1 MKKIFVMLL
10 CMSVLCSMIMIN
22 ISAAEKEPLFIERV
36 DNTGTSLGVEK
47 ISSDKQL
54 MEIYNNVKDQ
64 TPALSSDGKKIILP
78 EVENDQYTISL
89 YGTSNSAVIS
99 KDGQITQPL
108 EDMIVYLYY
117 QVENIDTK
125 ESLHMDDP
133 IIVKVNGQY
142 DDGQINRPRV
152 LPGIREWKGNQGTF
166 KFSGNIIIK
175 DDSLK
180 DTASDCVISSI

>member
-1 MKKIFVMLL
+1 MKKIFAVIICISM
-10 CMSVLCSMIMIN
+10 LCSLGIIN
-22 ISAAEKEPLFIERV
+22 VSAVQKEPLSIEKV
-36 DNTGTSLGVEK
+36 ENSDSKLEIEK
-47 ISSDKQL
+47 ITSDSKL
-54 MEIYNNVKDQ
+54 LEIFNSVKDKAP
-64 TPALSSDGKKIILP
+64 TLSSDGQKIILP
-78 EVENDQYTISL
+78 VIEDDQYSISL

-142 DDGQINRPRV
+142 DDGQINRPQV
-152 LPGIREWKGNQGTF
+152 LPGIRECQAPVLPYGPHP
-166 KFSGNIIIK
+166 
-175 DDSLK
+175 
-180 DTASDCVISSI
+180 